1 MTRSGTS
8 GPDTGTPD
16 TGILE
21 AAVGKASGAAP
32 GGPEEGRAAPAF
44 DRRMLEA
51 LICPR
56 THARLSYD
64 AERQEL
70 VSKAAGLAF
79 PIRNGI
85 PIMLEDE
92 ARAIDD

>member
-1 MTRSGTS
+1 MSGMVV
-8 GPDTGTPD
+8 
-16 TGILE
+16 E
-21 AAVGKASGAAP
+21 
-32 GGPEEGRAAPAF
+32 F

-56 THARLSYD
+56 SQQTLQYD

-70 VSKAAGLAF
+70 VSKSAGLAY

-85 PIMLEDE
+85 PVMLIDE
-92 ARAIDD
+92 ACALD